1 VPSHRT
7 PIETPADLE
16 KGLARAG
23 GLRYAAK
30 SDYVKLLNERQ
41 NRILGLSE
49 KSGPNSDSY
58 RNAAEDLARAKRDYG
73 RINNGVRRPLN
84 KWRIHGAVLIGV
96 GVLLAVF
103 EAPVNKFLFD
113 VALRSSNLMSW
124 SISFA
129 FACALLVLAHFAGVS
144 LRHVWSDFYRRPVFG
159 SILIF
164 LVLASV
170 LFVLVSILTVAR
182 ASFSANAGT
191 IGDMFADVR
200 QTVASVGL
208 WRTQFNAF
216 SDVSALVL
224 ATINIG
230 GIFMTMMLAFF
241 THDSD
246 KDFDAA
252 SRALDRYR
260 KKLDRISSAYIKGKD
275 AIVKDFAANIS
286 GVGHDF
292 TDANQQVIELKNR
305 LGRPLDDPDD
315 DLLIDS
321 LDRLAEDSPYGDDVD
336 EPFMKVDDGELRRA
350 GDAPAVRTGP
360 TLVDRKSA

>member
-1 VPSHRT
+1 MPSHRM

-16 KGLARAG
+16 RDLAHAA
-23 GLRYAAK
+23 GLRYRARAEF
-30 SDYVKLLNERQ
+30 DRLLNDRQ
-41 NRILGLSE
+41 NKILGLSQ
-49 KSGPNSDSY
+49 KAGPNSDAY
-58 RNAAEDLARAKRDYG
+58 RNAAEDLESARREYG
-73 RINNGVRRPLN
+73 RISTGVHRPLN
-84 KWRIHGAVLIGV
+84 KWRIPGAVLIAV
-96 GVLLAVF
+96 GVVLAIF

-144 LRHVWSDFYRRPVFG
+144 LRHVWSDYRKRPVIG

-164 LVLASV
+164 AVLAAV
-170 LFVLVSILTVAR
+170 LLVLVSILTVAR
-182 ASFSANAGT
+182 ASFSANAGS
-191 IGDMFADVR
+191 IGDMFANVR

-208 WRTQFNAF
+208 WRTLFNAF

-252 SRALDRYR
+252 ARALERCRR
-260 KKLDRISSAYIKGKD
+260 KIDRISSAYIKGKD
-275 AIVKDFAANIS
+275 AIVRDFAPDIG
-286 GVGHDF
+286 GVSHDF
-292 TDANQQVIELKNR
+292 TDANQTVNELKRR
-305 LGRPLDDPDD
+305 LGQPLDDPDD
-315 DLLIDS
+315 TLTIDS
-321 LDRLAEDSPYGDDVD
+321 LDRLAEDSPYGEDVD
-336 EPFMKVDDGELRRA
+336 EPFVKVDDGELRRA
-350 GDAPAVRTGP
+350 GAKPAGRTGP
-360 TLVDRKSA
+360 TLVDRKTA